1 MNLTG
6 MRAIRNLLFVFISL
20 TSIIFTNEIRSQ
32 TTSAESKPI
41 AEIFTD
47 FHVNLND
54 TTKTTGF
61 GVNRAYFG
69 YDYKADEHFSAMLM
83 VNLGTPD
90 DVTAGT
96 VRRRYAYFREASIS
110 WTNEKLRMAFG
121 LTDTRLFRFQQRFWG
136 KRYLANTYQSLNGYG
151 YVADLGFTLDYK
163 FNDLISGD
171 ITVMNG
177 EGYLELQLD
186 NGVRSSLGL
195 TLTPNSKIALR
206 IYGDYENKPEC
217 KQVTGIFFAGYRN
230 NFFNIG
236 AEASMK
242 TNLDEISGHHAWG
255 ISATGGI
262 NFTKKDEI
270 FIRYDYSTSVIPEGE
285 TEHWNYL
292 KDGTFLICGVQHSFT
307 PNIKLALDYQ
317 GRAPYDENRQNS
329 NLIYL
334 NALFKF

>member
-1 MNLTG
+1 MSL
-6 MRAIRNLLFVFISL
+6 IRKLILFSFTI
-20 TSIIFTNEIRSQ
+20 IIFRNEINCQ
-32 TTSAESKPI
+32 TPTSESKPI

-69 YDYKADEHFSAMLM
+69 YNYKADEHFSAMLM

-90 DVTAGT
+90 DVTNGT
-96 VRRRYAYFREASIS
+96 VRRRYAYFREASII

-121 LTDTRLFRFQQRFWG
+121 LTDTRIFRFQQRFWG

-151 YVADLGFTLDYK
+151 YVADLGFALDYK

-171 ITVMNG
+171 FTVMNG

-186 NGVRSSLGL
+186 NGVKSSLGI
-195 TLTPNSKIALR
+195 TVTPNSKIALR
-206 IYGDYENKPEC
+206 IYGDFEKKPEC
-217 KQVTGIFFAGYRN
+217 KQMTGIVFAGYRN
-230 NFFNIG
+230 KLFNIG

-242 TNLDEISGHHAWG
+242 TNLDEITGHHAWG
-255 ISATGGI
+255 VSATGGI
-262 NFTKKDEI
+262 NITEKDEI
-270 FIRYDYSTSVIPEGE
+270 FTRYDLSSSVIPEGE
-285 TEHWNYL
+285 TEQWNYL
-292 KDGTFLICGVQHSFT
+292 KDGTFLICGVQHTFT
-307 PNIKLALDYQ
+307 PSIKLALDFQ
-317 GRAPYDENRQNS
+317 GRAPYDESTQNS